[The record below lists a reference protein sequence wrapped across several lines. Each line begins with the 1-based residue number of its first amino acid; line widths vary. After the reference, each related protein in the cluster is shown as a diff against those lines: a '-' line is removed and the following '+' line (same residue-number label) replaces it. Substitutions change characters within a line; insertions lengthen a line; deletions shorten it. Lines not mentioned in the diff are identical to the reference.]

1 MAGCCEKM
9 IGGGGDGSFV
19 PVSWQGGPQLAGSFL
34 GGFKLLIC
42 CADSRSKGAGII
54 TLLPEVY
61 DAVNDGVEPENQIP
75 LIAAG
80 GIMEQR
86 GAGAAMVLGAAGV
99 AMGTRFLASRE
110 ATINRGY
117 QRHIVDASDGGQ
129 NTVRTQLYNWLRG
142 ERNWPAGWDAR
153 GLVNESWRDHDKGVE
168 FERNRELY
176 AEAGKKGEEGW
187 GERGRMATY
196 AGTGV
201 GLVREVKGAGEIVSE
216 VRDGIRKVIRASN
229 EL

>member
-1 MAGCCEKM
+1 M
-9 IGGGGDGSFV
+9 
-19 PVSWQGGPQLAGSFL
+19 
-34 GGFKLLIC
+34 
-42 CADSRSKGAGII
+42 

-61 DAVNDGVEPENQIP
+61 DAVNQGLEIERQVP

-86 GAGAAMVLGAAGV
+86 GAAAALVLGATGV
-99 AMGTRFLASRE
+99 AMGTRFLAAGE

-117 QRHIVDASDGGQ
+117 QRHVVEASDGGQ
-129 NTVRTQLYNWLRG
+129 TTVRTQLYNWLRG

-153 GLVNESWRDHDKGVE
+153 GLVNESWRDHEKGVE
-168 FERNRELY
+168 FERNKQAY
-176 AEAGKKGEEGW
+176 SEAAKRGEDGW
-187 GERGRMATY
+187 GDRGRMTTY

-201 GLVREVKGAGEIVSE
+201 GLVREVEGADEIVAE
-216 VRDGIRKVIRASN
+216 VRDGIRRVLTLSK